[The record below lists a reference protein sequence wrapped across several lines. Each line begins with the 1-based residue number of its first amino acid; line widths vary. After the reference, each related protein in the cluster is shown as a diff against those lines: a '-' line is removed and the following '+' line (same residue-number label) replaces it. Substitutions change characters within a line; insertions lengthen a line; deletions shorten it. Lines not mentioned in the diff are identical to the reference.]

1 MKMHKIKNIDKSI
14 CTCEQKIAYNYA
26 FSWRQQ
32 LEKIYKSD
40 NAQFVKTEAYQQII
54 NYVIDGIKRNEI
66 DKKYN
71 IDAIIHCFRNGIEN
85 YLNGYSVIGSYEE
98 IGKTFPCLYE
108 IE

>member
-1 MKMHKIKNIDKSI
+1 MKMHKIRNVDKSV

-26 FSWRQQ
+26 FNWRTQ

-40 NAQFVKTEAYQQII
+40 CAQFVKSEAYQEII
-54 NYVIDGIKRNEI
+54 SFVIDSLKRNGT

-71 IDAIIHCFRNGIEN
+71 IDGIVHCFRNGIEN
-85 YLNGYSVIGSYEE
+85 YLKGYSILCSYAE
-98 IGKTFPCLYE
+98 IGKMFPCLYS

>member
-1 MKMHKIKNIDKSI
+1 MKMHKIKNVDKSV

-26 FSWRQQ
+26 FSWRTQ

-40 NAQFVKTEAYQQII
+40 NVQFVKTEAYQRII
-54 NYVIDGIKRNEI
+54 NFVIDELKRNGT

-85 YLNGYSVIGSYEE
+85 YLNGYSVIASYEE
-98 IGKTFPCLYE
+98 IGKTFPCLYD